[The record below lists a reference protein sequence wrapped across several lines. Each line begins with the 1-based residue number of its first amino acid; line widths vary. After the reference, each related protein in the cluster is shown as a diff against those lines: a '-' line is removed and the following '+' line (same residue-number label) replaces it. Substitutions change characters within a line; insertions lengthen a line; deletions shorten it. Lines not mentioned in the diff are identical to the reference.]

1 MSLQQPSE
9 EKPTGA
15 AEPKRFADNL
25 FAIIRLVGTF
35 KRDQACRASM
45 SVPQALIL
53 QELLAGERE
62 VSALAEIAGI
72 TTSAMSRCID
82 GLERDACIQR
92 THDTRDRRRVLIHL
106 TETGRQEARALQNVS
121 TAYVNH
127 LVSLLPE
134 AELEPIAN
142 ALSRLRSAME
152 LAHEN
157 GVVCDDTCR
166 GSEALP

>member
-9 EKPTGA
+9 LKP
-15 AEPKRFADNL
+15 AEATDPKRFADNL

-35 KRDQACRASM
+35 KRDQACRSSL
-45 SVPQALIL
+45 SVPQAMIL
-53 QELLAGERE
+53 QELLEGEKE

-82 GLERDACIQR
+82 GLERESCIVR
-92 THDTRDRRRVLIHL
+92 IHDTRDRRRVLIRL
-106 TETGRQEARALQNVS
+106 TETGHQEAQSLHSLS

-134 AELEPIAN
+134 AELEPIAH
-142 ALSRLRSAME
+142 ALTRLRSAME
-152 LAHEN
+152 LAHEQ

>member
-9 EKPTGA
+9 EKPSGA

-35 KRDQACRASM
+35 KRDQACRASL

-53 QELLAGERE
+53 QELLDGEKE

-82 GLERDACIQR
+82 GLERDACITR
-92 THDTRDRRRVLIHL
+92 IHDTRDRRRVLIRL
-106 TETGRQEARALQNVS
+106 TETGHQEARSLQTVS

-134 AELEPIAN
+134 AELDSIAN

-152 LAHEN
+152 LAHEH
-157 GVVCDDTCR
+157 GVVCNDTCR
-166 GSEALP
+166 GSESLP